1 MRKKLLKY
9 KQFRRSTGFK
19 NMRQLKMTCSA
30 CLSPAIIRKT
40 VWVDETKTQFANV
53 YCACTKVEC
62 GKTWVSNLTYHHG
75 LSPSGLTE
83 SNLVKELISR
93 LRPGERQMM
102 LDFLQNS

>member
-1 MRKKLLKY
+1 MRKKLLKF

-19 NMRQLKMTCSA
+19 NMRQLKMKCQA
-30 CLSPAIIRKT
+30 CHASAIIRKT
-40 VWVDETKTQFANV
+40 VWVHDTDLADL
-53 YCACTKVEC
+53 YCACTNVEC
-62 GKTWVSNLTYHHG
+62 GKTWVSRLTYHHG